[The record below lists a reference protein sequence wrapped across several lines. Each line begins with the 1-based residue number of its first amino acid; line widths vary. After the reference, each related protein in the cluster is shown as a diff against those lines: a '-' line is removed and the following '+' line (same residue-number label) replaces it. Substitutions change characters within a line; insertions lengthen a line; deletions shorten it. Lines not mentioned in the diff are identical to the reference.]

1 MVGEKDGTLIPRSI
15 STTGNVASEVEVE
28 KDGTLITR
36 SISTTGNVAS
46 EAVCEKDGTLIPSFI
61 SMAMNNRLNL
71 ILNLFP
77 FRLLLIFGLT
87 WLTSYRIFNGAKENK
102 SGLSTH
108 QPHIH
113 LQQLLSPQTSKE
125 RGALLIADAQT
136 CRFRSIHAP
145 NTTYPTVE
153 RFSASALISGE
164 FTPQALLQDLPKSTA
179 CMTI

>member
-46 EAVCEKDGTLIPSFI
+46 EAVGEKEGTLIPRFI
-61 SMAMNNRLNL
+61 SVAMNNRLNL
-71 ILNLFP
+71 ILNLFL

-87 WLTSYRIFNGAKENK
+87 WLTSYRISNGANGAKENK

-113 LQQLLSPQTSKE
+113 LQQLLSPQTFLNSKE
-125 RGALLIADAQT
+125 R
-136 CRFRSIHAP
+136 
-145 NTTYPTVE
+145 
-153 RFSASALISGE
+153 
-164 FTPQALLQDLPKSTA
+164 
-179 CMTI
+179 